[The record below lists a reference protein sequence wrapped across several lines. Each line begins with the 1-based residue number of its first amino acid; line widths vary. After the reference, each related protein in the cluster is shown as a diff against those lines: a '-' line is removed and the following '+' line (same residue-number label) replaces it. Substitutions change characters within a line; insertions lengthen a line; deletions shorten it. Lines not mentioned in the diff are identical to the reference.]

1 MRQALRIC
9 WIGGS
14 RYSDPLNPTHEKKW
28 QTLHQRLET
37 MLFVVAFSVDLR
49 PRQFSPHAHFYLLP
63 ALPAAILRYIIM
75 FALGPLLLLWLI
87 LRHGVNVIVAHDPYF
102 GAIGALVKGIVRLM
116 GRRVVVIVESHADFE
131 EALFMQR
138 DVPLAGLMRRVMG
151 AVARYSLRRADLFR
165 AVSSNTRDQLLQY
178 QPQTPLHQ
186 FMTWTDPDAF
196 KQVPRQAVPSQS
208 QAITYA
214 GVIIPRKGI
223 HLLLDAFARIV
234 PDYPEA
240 HLWLVG
246 SPDNADYHAACQA
259 QAAALKLENHVDF
272 VGRVNQDVLAD
283 YMARSRAL
291 ILPSSSEGLPRVII
305 EGMLV
310 GLPIIAT
317 AVSGIPDVL
326 VEGEN
331 GYLIPPEDADAIE
344 TALRKLYSAP
354 PETVDMMGATARRF
368 AVDFFSTDTYM
379 QGYADLFDHARR
391 LLEGPKR

>member
-28 QTLHQRLET
+28 QTLHQRLGT
-37 MLFVVAFSVDLR
+37 MLFVVAFSADLR

-63 ALPAAILRYIIM
+63 ALPAALLRYILM
-75 FALGPLLLLWLI
+75 FGLGPLLLLWLI

-102 GAIGALVKGIVRLM
+102 GAIGAVAKAITGLM

-131 EALFMQR
+131 QALFMQR
-138 DVPLAGLMRRVMG
+138 DVPLAGAMRRMMA
-151 AVARYSLRRADLFR
+151 AVARYSLKRADLFR
-165 AVSSNTRDQLLQY
+165 AVSSNTRDQLLRH
-178 QPQTPLHQ
+178 QPETPLHQ

-223 HLLLDAFARIV
+223 HLLLEAFARIL
-234 PDYPEA
+234 PDYPAA

-246 SPDNADYHAACQA
+246 SPDNLDYNAACQQQA
-259 QAAALKLENHVDF
+259 QALNIQDHVDF

-283 YMARSRAL
+283 YMAQSRAL

-310 GLPIIAT
+310 GLPVIAT

-344 TALRKLYSAP
+344 TALRRLYSAS
-354 PETVDMMGATARRF
+354 PETVDTMGATARRF

-379 QGYADLFDHARR
+379 QGYESLFDHARHV
-391 LLEGPKR
+391 LEEAR

>member
-28 QTLHQRLET
+28 QTLHQRLKT

-49 PRQFSPHAHFYLLP
+49 PRQFSPHARFYLLP
-63 ALPAAILRYIIM
+63 ALPAAMLRYVLM
-75 FALGPLLLLWLI
+75 FVLGPLLLLWLI

-102 GAIGALVKGIVRLM
+102 GAIGALAKGLVRLM
-116 GRRVVVIVESHADFE
+116 GRRVILIVESHADFE

-138 DVPLAGLMRRVMG
+138 NIPFAGVMRRLMA
-151 AVARYSLRRADLFR
+151 AVARYSLNTTDLFR
-165 AVSSNTRDQLLQY
+165 AVSSNTRDQLLRH
-178 QPQTPLHQ
+178 QPETPLHQ

-196 KQVPRQAVPSQS
+196 KHVPRQAVPSQS

-223 HLLLDAFARIV
+223 HFLLDAFARIL
-234 PDYPEA
+234 PDYPTA

-246 SPDNADYHAACQA
+246 SPDNLDYYAACQQQA
-259 QAAALKLENHVDF
+259 QALNIQDHVDF
-272 VGRVNQDVLAD
+272 IGKVNQDVLAD

-310 GLPIIAT
+310 GLPVIAT

-331 GYLIPPEDADAIE
+331 GYLIPPENTAAIE
-344 TALRKLYSAP
+344 TALRKLYSESA
-354 PETVDMMGATARRF
+354 ERVDTMGATAHRF
-368 AVDFFSTDTYM
+368 AIDFFSTDTYM
-379 QGYADLFDHARR
+379 QGYESLFDHARR
-391 LLEGPKR
+391 MLEGPPA